1 MQSIFSEY
9 NKIKWEV
16 TELKNSQLVEIKQYT
31 FKQQMGLKN
40 KSQRKS

>member
-1 MQSIFSEY
+1 MQSIFSED

-31 FKQQMGLKN
+31 LKQQMGLKN